1 MFVCDDECDAEKRRE
16 TTGDE
21 ARKGDEAMNGA
32 VPMLELVVLQRQR
45 EEFERAAI
53 KRLMRESRD
62 RQRMSATQ
70 ALRERVGLSLVRTG
84 SRMIATDDRAEAA

>member
-1 MFVCDDECDAEKRRE
+1 
-16 TTGDE
+16 
-21 ARKGDEAMNGA
+21 MNGA

-53 KRLMRESRD
+53 KRQMRETRD

-84 SRMIATDDRAEAA
+84 SRMIATGERAEAA

>member
-1 MFVCDDECDAEKRRE
+1 
-16 TTGDE
+16 
-21 ARKGDEAMNGA
+21 MNGA

-53 KRLMRESRD
+53 KRQMRESRD

-70 ALRERVGLSLVRTG
+70 ALRERVGMSLVRTG
-84 SRMIATDDRAEAA
+84 SRMIATGERAEAA

>member
-1 MFVCDDECDAEKRRE
+1 MIEKTRAGVATRA
-16 TTGDE
+16 GNG
-21 ARKGDEAMNGA
+21 ARKGDETMNGA

-53 KRLMRESRD
+53 KRQMRESRD

-70 ALRERVGLSLVRTG
+70 ALRERVGMSLVRTG
-84 SRMIATDDRAEAA
+84 SRMIATGERAEAA

>member
-1 MFVCDDECDAEKRRE
+1 MIEKTRAGVRCE
-16 TTGDE
+16 AGNG
-21 ARKGDEAMNGA
+21 ARKGDETMNGA

-53 KRLMRESRD
+53 QRQMRESRD

-84 SRMIATDDRAEAA
+84 SRMIGTGDRAEAA